1 MNKTLVIMKN
11 TRVIATYQILIFVL
25 LLLFACNLS
34 TDESNM
40 IEIETGSYTDSRDGK
55 TYETV
60 KIGDQWIIAENLAYK
75 PDTGNFWAYE
85 NNDSNTAIYGYLYDW
100 ETAMNIAPEGWHLPS
115 KDEWNALQKS
125 LGAKRTT
132 WPYLKM
138 MYPKLIVGGSS
149 GLNML
154 LGGIR
159 TCNGEFRYLG
169 ERARFWTST
178 TSRPFRWQGS
188 IITEKTVYGLDRINE
203 EDFLS
208 RINAPYVFNNSQFRG
223 SCSGFSVRLF
233 KD

>member
-1 MNKTLVIMKN
+1 MKN
-11 TRVIATYQILIFVL
+11 ARVIGASQILMFGLVL
-25 LLLFACNLS
+25 LVACNRS
-34 TDESNM
+34 TEDTNL
-40 IEIETGSYTDSRDGK
+40 IEIETGNFIDPRDGK
-55 TYETV
+55 IYKTV
-60 KIGDQWIIAENLAYK
+60 KIVDQCIMAENLAYK

-85 NNDSNTAIYGYLYDW
+85 NNDSNISTYGYLYDW
-100 ETAMNIAPEGWHLPS
+100 ETAMSIAPEGWHLPS
-115 KDEWNALQKS
+115 KSEWYTLQKS

-132 WPYLKM
+132 WSYLKM

-154 LGGIR
+154 LGGLR
-159 TCNGEFRYLG
+159 NCNGEFKYLG

-178 TSRPFRWQGS
+178 TSRPFHWKGS

-203 EDFLS
+203 EDLIS
-208 RINAPYVFNNSQFRG
+208 KINAPYVYNNSQFRG